1 MTPEQ
6 FAQWVRTEIP
16 AMAKI
21 VKDEKITV
29 E

>member
-1 MTPEQ
+1 MNP
-6 FAQWVRTEIP
+6 TEFGNWRKAEYP

-21 VKDEKITV
+21 VKDEKITA